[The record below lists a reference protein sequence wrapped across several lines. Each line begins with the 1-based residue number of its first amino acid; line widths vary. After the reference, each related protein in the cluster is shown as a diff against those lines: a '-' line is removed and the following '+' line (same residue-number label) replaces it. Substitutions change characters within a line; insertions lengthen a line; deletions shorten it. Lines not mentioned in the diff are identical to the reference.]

1 MARYIFDLES
11 NGFLEGLHT
20 IHSIV
25 LKDVDT
31 NELFSCHDH
40 DGAQYPL
47 KEALRLLMEAD
58 EVIGHNI
65 IKYDIPALE
74 KIYPQFRI
82 QESKVTDTLVL
93 SRLIW
98 TNLKDRDF
106 TFRIKNPEFLG
117 KLIGSHGLE
126 AWGHRL
132 RLHKGDYSKEMEAE
146 GLDPWASWNVRM
158 QEYCELDVEVTH
170 ALYRAV
176 LHKNYSVIAT
186 KLEHEFQ
193 YEIHHQ
199 ELSGIPFDVKAGER
213 LYLEMAKRRAQREA
227 ELTQLFQPWFIRGK
241 DTTPKRTMSRFI
253 ENRHGNY
260 DKKRDK
266 TGYLETTTEGL
277 TYSKVSLTMFNAG
290 SRDHIAN
297 RLQALRG
304 WKPTEFGK
312 DGKPTVDSDI
322 LGTLKYPEAKQI
334 SDYLMLQKR
343 IGQLAEGRMACLK
356 LVKPDGRIYGRV
368 ITNGAVTGRCTHMSP
383 NVAQTPSST
392 AEFGT
397 EFRALY
403 HAPAGWK
410 MVGAD
415 ASGLE
420 LRCLGHYMA
429 RFDQGAYVETILNG
443 DIHTVN
449 MLAAGLKNRNQA
461 KTFIYAYLYGAGDLK
476 IGEIIGGGVKAGKGL
491 KKRFLEQ
498 TPALAELRKAI
509 RSKAVRVSFVPVQ
522 GKKDKRVETL
532 YPIKGLDGRLL
543 HIRSGHAALNTLL
556 QSAGAILVKKATVI
570 FNEDLRSK
578 GYQHGI
584 DYEMVAHVHDEFQT
598 LAREEIADDVGQIA
612 VQSFRKAGEFFNFRC
627 PIDGEYKIG
636 ANWSETH

>member
-25 LKDVDT
+25 LKDIET

-65 IKYDIPALE
+65 IKYDIPAIQ
-74 KIYPQFRI
+74 KIYPQFSI
-82 QESKVTDTLVL
+82 QESRVTDTLVI

-98 TNLKDRDF
+98 TNLKDIDF
-106 TFRIKNPEFLG
+106 TFRTKHPEFLG
-117 KLIGSHGLE
+117 RLIGSHGLE

-132 RLHKGDYSKEMEAE
+132 RLNKGDYSKEMEAK
-146 GLDPWASWNVRM
+146 GLDPWANWNVSM

-170 ALYRAV
+170 ALYEKIIRQ
-176 LHKNYSVIAT
+176 NYSAVAL

-193 YEIHHQ
+193 YEIHRQ
-199 ELSGIPFDVKAGER
+199 ELSGFPFDVKAGEK
-213 LYLEMAKRRAQREA
+213 LYVDMAKRRAQRES
-227 ELTQLFQPWFIRGK
+227 ELADLFKPWFIRGK
-241 DTTPKRTMSRFI
+241 TTIPKRTMTRFI
-253 ENRHGNY
+253 ANKHGVY
-260 DKKRDK
+260 DKKRDA
-266 TGYLETTTEGL
+266 TGYRETTTEGIL
-277 TYSKVSLTMFNAG
+277 YNKVHLTMFNAG

-297 RLQALRG
+297 RLQTLRG

-312 DGKPTVDSDI
+312 DGKPTLNSDI
-322 LGTLKYPEAKQI
+322 LGALKYPEAKQI

-343 IGQLAEGRMACLK
+343 IGQLAEGQMACLK

-383 NVAQTPSST
+383 NVAQTPSAS
-392 AEFGT
+392 AEFGP

-403 HAPAGWK
+403 HAPTGWK
-410 MVGAD
+410 LVGAD

-420 LRCLGHYMA
+420 LRNLGHYMA
-429 RFDQGAYVETILNG
+429 PFDGGTYVDTLLNG

-449 MLAAGLKNRNQA
+449 MKAAGLTSRNQA
-461 KTFIYAYLYGAGDLK
+461 KSFIYSYLYGAGDLLVGQ
-476 IGEIIGGGVKAGKGL
+476 IVGKGRGAGRRL
-491 KKRFLEQ
+491 KAQFLDQ
-498 TPALAELRKAI
+498 TPALAKLRDAI
-509 RSKAVRVSFVPVQ
+509 SSKV
-522 GKKDKRVETL
+522 K
-532 YPIKGLDGRLL
+532 IKGFLVGLDGRILN
-543 HIRSGHAALNTLL
+543 IRSEHSALNALL
-556 QSAGAILVKKATVI
+556 QSAGAILIKKATVI
-570 FNEDLRSK
+570 FNKDLRAK
-578 GYQHGI
+578 GYQVGI
-584 DYEMVAHVHDEFQT
+584 DYQMVAHVHDEFQT

-636 ANWSETH
+636 KNWSETH